1 MQIARKYSK
10 RLLVAGLI
18 YLFFHVTRAETVSEA
33 FTFGFADR
41 IYFVYIIVVV
51 ISVWEI
57 LDRVLN
63 HKMIADLDLNRS
75 KHLVRAVVTLSLVI
89 LPLVVFASW
98 ISEYWIK
105 PQLEICTF
113 QGDSFMKDILQGQV
127 LGWLII
133 SERLFKR
140 YHEQSRQLERDK
152 ALMQKEL
159 LMSQYVNLKNQ
170 IKPHFLFNSFSVLQS
185 LIETDPEMAG
195 KFLSRLSKMYRH
207 ILDSREDSM
216 SHLDKELEIL
226 DAYLYLLSVRHEGSL
241 KIEINVDKKYMDAFV
256 PTMSLQML
264 MENVVKHNK
273 FSKTNPLIIKIY
285 TEDDY
290 LIIKN
295 QLNKKGSEVI
305 STKVGLENIKS
316 QYQLQS
322 DKSIMIVEDEAFFTV
337 KMPVLNRLRLA

>member
-1 MQIARKYSK
+1 MLSARKYGK
-10 RLLVAGLI
+10 RLLVALFV
-18 YLFFHVTRAETVSEA
+18 YCFFHVTRAETVAEA
-33 FTFGFADR
+33 FTFNFADR
-41 IYFVYIIVVV
+41 IYLIYIVVVV
-51 ISVWEI
+51 ISVWEL
-57 LDRVLN
+57 LDRIIS
-63 HKMIADLDLNRS
+63 HKKIASLDLNRS
-75 KHLVRAVVTLSLVI
+75 RELLRAVVILSLAI
-89 LPLVVFASW
+89 FPPIVFASW
-98 ISEYWIK
+98 VSEYWIK

-113 QGDSFMKDILQGQV
+113 QGDFFMKDILQGQV

-152 ALMQKEL
+152 AQMQKEL
-159 LMSQYVNLKNQ
+159 LLSQYVNLKNQ

-185 LIETDPEMAG
+185 LIETNPEQAG

-216 SHLDKELEIL
+216 SHLEKELEIL
-226 DAYLYLLSVRHEGSL
+226 DAYLYLLNVRHEDSL
-241 KIEINVDKKYMDAFV
+241 EVTVEVDEQYLNAFV

-264 MENVVKHNK
+264 MENVVKHNR
-273 FSKTNPLIIKIY
+273 FSRSNPLIVKIY

-295 QLNKKGSEVI
+295 QLNKKGAEVI

-316 QYQLQS
+316 QYNLQS
-322 DKSIMIVEDEAFFTV
+322 DKSILIVEDDTFFTV
-337 KMPVLNRLRLA
+337 KLPVLNRLRLV